1 MRFNFIPQ
9 KFKPTKKK
17 LILSILI
24 AIIVNFLYWLIIA
37 STNLKDMIEPV
48 IDWYVENIGE
58 MLFSASGVIILLIVF
73 LLIYII
79 SSLIQKRK

>member
-24 AIIVNFLYWLIIA
+24 AIIADLLYWLIIA
-37 STNLKDMIEPV
+37 STNLKDMIKPI

-58 MLFSASGVIILLIVF
+58 MLFSTSGIIILLIVF

-79 SSLIQKRK
+79 SSLIQKKK

>member
-1 MRFNFIPQ
+1 MGFNFIPQ

>member
-24 AIIVNFLYWLIIA
+24 AIIVNFLYWLMIA

>member
-58 MLFSASGVIILLIVF
+58 MLFSASGVVILLIVF

-79 SSLIQKRK
+79 SSLTQKRK